1 MHEPYGTAADIP
13 STADMLQEIEGGKL
27 LTRFISREQRAK
39 LVE

>member
-27 LTRFISREQRAK
+27 LTDG
-39 LVE
+39 L